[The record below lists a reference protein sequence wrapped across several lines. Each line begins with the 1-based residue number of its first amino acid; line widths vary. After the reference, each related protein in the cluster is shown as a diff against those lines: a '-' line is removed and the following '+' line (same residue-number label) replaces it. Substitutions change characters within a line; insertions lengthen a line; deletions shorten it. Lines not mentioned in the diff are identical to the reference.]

1 MDCIVLYVDV
11 RLRCLLTW
19 NPDANL
25 ALFAH
30 TPAVYMHY
38 SGTPLNGHPWKVDT
52 HDITDNSETPDCPSI
67 HFNT

>member
-38 SGTPLNGHPWKVDT
+38 SGTPLNVHP
-52 HDITDNSETPDCPSI
+52 
-67 HFNT
+67 